1 MHQNNIMR
9 TKALSIFCD
18 SQLKSHE
25 EWLMSR
31 LEGALELDPNESK
44 YYARWVIS
52 VMTGS
57 PDEIEPR
64 LEEELFVYNRSSPNA
79 NHADMELMFDKR
91 SPEEIVMNELAAI
104 SSVENANSAVLKIIT
119 RLRRRLDSKRRQ
131 RINSYV
137 SETSSSSS
145 STLSTYEDEFPT
157 LTYMPK
163 MDSREMTEEKIDEM
177 MSESNGPPRSSG
189 DGNNNFRFA
198 FKNPRSKRQQQRQ
211 EQRAKKNQ
219 TALQHSQAGRVKSQ
233 SPTKKPKNPESKQPQ
248 NAQPKAQ
255 EKLDEQSTPTKK
267 RRRRNRRKKKSITE
281 SDKPTEDGEAVKQI
295 AKNANFDRL
304 SIDEALEFVKNL
316 SGQSEDQELW
326 KNVVQNQHV
335 KYTNGTFFFAPRLDI
350 PDEEDNMSHMT
361 SSLNPESFSHGY
373 SRPTNSWSNRFTNR
387 EDQESEE
394 EQKCLAQAASV
405 AARSAEMIFDD
416 LEPFETGSSYE
427 IIPPISSLEMC
438 SQQSKDKKEST
449 WAHPESF
456 IPMKTADWM
465 SIW

>member
-1 MHQNNIMR
+1 MR

-79 NHADMELMFDKR
+79 NHTDMELMFDKR

-104 SSVENANSAVLKIIT
+104 SAVGNANSAVLKIIT

-157 LTYMPK
+157 LTYLPK

-177 MSESNGPPRSSG
+177 MSQSNQSPPRSSG

-211 EQRAKKNQ
+211 EHRAKKSNQ
-219 TALQHSQAGRVKSQ
+219 AALQQISQAGRVKSQ
-233 SPTKKPKNPESKQPQ
+233 SPTKKPKNPESKQPL

-255 EKLDEQSTPTKK
+255 DKLDEQSTPTKK

-281 SDKPTEDGEAVKQI
+281 SEKPAEDGEAVKQI
-295 AKNANFDRL
+295 VKNANFDRL

-316 SGQSEDQELW
+316 SGQSDDQELW

-350 PDEEDNMSHMT
+350 PEEEDHP
-361 SSLNPESFSHGY
+361 SSLSPDSFSHDY
-373 SRPTNSWSNRFTNR
+373 SRPTNSWSNGFTNS

-416 LEPFETGSSYE
+416 LEPLETGSSYE
-427 IIPPISSLEMC
+427 IIPPILSSSAETC
-438 SQQSKDKKEST
+438 SQRSKDKREST

-456 IPMKTADWM
+456 IPMKAADWM